1 MFVIYDVRTSF
12 YDNDTVSGAEA
23 ILDKLGVVEPLFNQ
37 DNLVWAG
44 FLVIF
49 DQLHN
54 KGWIAIGAFLHI

>member
-1 MFVIYDVRTSF
+1 MFVIHDARGF
-12 YDNDTVSGAEA
+12 ICDNDTVSGAEA

-54 KGWIAIGAFLHI
+54 KGWIAIDAFLHI